1 MCQAPLSPLLKKT
14 ALSLL
19 SETCD
24 QPFVL
29 LALGQSEGYK
39 IDFLSHLNRTAYQL
53 FKNLWGKSV
62 LFLHLEAEE

>member
-29 LALGQSEGYK
+29 LALDQSEGYK
-39 IDFLSHLNRTAYQL
+39 IDFLSHLNLTAYQL
-53 FKNLWGKSV
+53 FKNHWGKSV

>member
-1 MCQAPLSPLLKKT
+1 MKALL
-14 ALSLL
+14 LL

-24 QPFVL
+24 QPFLL

-39 IDFLSHLNRTAYQL
+39 IDFLAHLNLTAYQL
-53 FKNLWGKSV
+53 FKNLWGESV